1 MINRCPPNWT
11 GNDSLPLL
19 CQRNPNL
26 TEYSHLLDLPVFSLA
41 TNRSYANIYC
51 AKCHFDTRHLA
62 KWDLSVNCP
71 WKTSSYVIII
81 LNFFA
86 NFFLLMWETN
96 PFYRHSIEKI
106 TTPSNYRRGTRKWF
120 YKEDN
125 ETTSLCYMIV
135 EQFRNYNQFIEV
147 EIFVSS

>member
-1 MINRCPPNWT
+1 MINRCPPNWA
-11 GNDSLPLL
+11 GNDSLQLL

-62 KWDLSVNCP
+62 KWDFSVNCP

-81 LNFFA
+81 LNF
-86 NFFLLMWETN
+86 
-96 PFYRHSIEKI
+96 
-106 TTPSNYRRGTRKWF
+106 
-120 YKEDN
+120 
-125 ETTSLCYMIV
+125 SL
-135 EQFRNYNQFIEV
+135 
-147 EIFVSS
+147 IFSF